1 MKKFTTIILCLFVA
15 VALHAIPVK
24 PGQWKTIRLA
34 NGTEIK
40 AELKGDEHGHWWQ
53 AADGK
58 CYVKVAQ
65 TDYYEEAAKEQL
77 QKKAQMK
84 RAKRATAR
92 KNKLRSRAKK
102 AGTFTGNQK
111 CLIILVEYADQS
123 FEAGH
128 DQALFNN
135 VANAENYSENGY
147 KGSVKDYFKAQSNG
161 TFVLDFDV
169 VGPVKLSQ
177 NYSYYGQNDGGG
189 DDLRPG
195 AMVVEALDSVKNQVN
210 FADYDWDGDGEVEQ
224 VYVLYSGKGEADG
237 GDDDTIWPHE
247 WSLSGNDYGD
257 VYTHN
262 GITIDTYACGSELSG
277 DGVLGGIG
285 TFCHE
290 FSHCLGFPDMYD
302 TKYSGFFGM
311 GHFDLMSGGSYNG
324 DGFQPAEYTAYERMI
339 AGWTIPTELV
349 NDTVITSMEA
359 VNKQGETFIIYNKAY
374 PDEYYLIENRQKTGF
389 DEALPSSGLMITH
402 VDYDEWAW
410 FFNIVNSNCDYTRYS
425 TIYPEYADYYDHYK
439 NDHERCTIFHADN
452 STSDEPR
459 DLYPYAGND
468 SLSNKS
474 RPAAT
479 LYNSNT
485 DGKKFMNIR
494 ITNITKNSDGTM
506 SFNFGKIVPQPSN
519 HLFYESFD
527 DCEGTGG
534 NDGLWSGSIASNKFT
549 PDNQGWTANNDK
561 SYGGNQCAKFG
572 TSSVIGT
579 ATTPEFTVSGTAT
592 FTFRAAP
599 FGTDGTDGTTLTLS
613 TNNPNVTITPATFT
627 MKHNQWTDFTATL
640 TGTGNVKVT
649 FTPAKR
655 LFLDEVMADDPTATA
670 IKELPT
676 VNPKVANGRI
686 YTIDGRF
693 VGTDFSVL
701 KKGIYIVD
709 GKKVVIK

>member
-1 MKKFTTIILCLFVA
+1 MKKFTTLILCLFVA

-169 VGPVKLSQ
+169 VGPVKLSR
-177 NYSYYGQNDGGG
+177 NYSYYGQNDIRG

-224 VYVLYSGKGEADG
+224 VYVLYSGKGENDG
-237 GDDDTIWPHE
+237 GGANTIWPHE
-247 WSLSGNDYGD
+247 WALSANDYGD
-257 VYTHN
+257 AYTHN

-277 DGVLGGIG
+277 KGVLGGIG

-389 DEALPSSGLMITH
+389 DEALPGSGLMITH

-410 FFNIVNSNCDYTRYS
+410 FFNIVNSNCDYTNYS
-425 TIYPEYADYYDHYK
+425 TDYPEYADYYDHYK

-452 STSDEPR
+452 SASDEDEPG

-468 SLSNKS
+468 SLTNRSQ
-474 RPAAT
+474 PAAT
-479 LYNSNT
+479 LYNKNT
-485 DGKKFMNIR
+485 DGKKLMNVR
-494 ITNITKNSDGTM
+494 ITDITKNSDGTM

-527 DCEGTGG
+527 DCNGTGG
-534 NDGLWSGSIASNKFT
+534 NDGLWSGSIASSKFT
-549 PDNQGWTANNDK
+549 PDNQGWTANSDK

-572 TSSVIGT
+572 TGSVNGT
-579 ATTPEFTVSGTAT
+579 ATTPEFTVNGTAT

-599 FGTDGTDGTTLTLS
+599 FGTTDGTTLTLS
-613 TNNPNVTITPATFT
+613 TNNPDVTISPATFT
-627 MKHNQWTDFTATL
+627 MRASKWTDFTATL
-640 TGTGNVKVT
+640 TGTGDVKVT

-676 VNPKVANGRI
+676 VNPTVANGRI

-709 GKKVVIK
+709 GKKIIK

>member
-40 AELKGDEHGHWWQ
+40 AEFKGDEHGHWWQ

-177 NYSYYGQNDGGG
+177 NYSYYGQNDSWD

-277 DGVLGGIG
+277 KGVLGGIG

-324 DGFQPAEYTAYERMI
+324 DGFQPAEYTAYERMV

-389 DEALPSSGLMITH
+389 DEALPGSGLMITH

-410 FFNIVNSNCDYTRYS
+410 FFNIVNSSCDYTNYS
-425 TIYPEYADYYDHYK
+425 TDYPEYADYYDHYK

-452 STSDEPR
+452 STSDEPG

-527 DCEGTGG
+527 DCDGTGG
-534 NDGLWSGSIASNKFT
+534 NDGLWSGSIASSKFT
-549 PDNQGWTANNDK
+549 PDNQGWTANSDK

-572 TSSVIGT
+572 TGTVKGT

-599 FGTDGTDGTTLTLS
+599 FGTDGTTLTLS
-613 TNNPNVTITPATFT
+613 TNNPDVTISPTTFT
-627 MKHNQWTDFTATL
+627 MRASQWTDFTATL

-676 VNPKVANGRI
+676 VNPTVADGRI

-709 GKKVVIK
+709 GKKIIK

>member
-1 MKKFTTIILCLFVA
+1 MKKFTTLILCLFVA

-40 AELKGDEHGHWWQ
+40 AEFKGDEHGHWWQ

-128 DQALFNN
+128 NQALFNN
-135 VANAENYSENGY
+135 VANAENYSANGY

-257 VYTHN
+257 AYTHN

-277 DGVLGGIG
+277 EGVLGGIG

-324 DGFQPAEYTAYERMI
+324 DGFQPAEYTAYERMV

-410 FFNIVNSNCDYTRYS
+410 FFNIVNSNCDNTHYS
-425 TIYPEYADYYDHYK
+425 TIYPEYAQYYDHYK
-439 NDHERCTIFHADN
+439 NDHERCTIFHADDN
-452 STSDEPR
+452 DSYEAG
-459 DLYPYAGND
+459 DLYPYAGTD
-468 SLSNKS
+468 SLTNRSQ
-474 RPAAT
+474 PAAT
-479 LYNSNT
+479 LYNKNT
-485 DGKKFMNIR
+485 DGKKLMNIR
-494 ITNITKNSDGTM
+494 ITDITKNSDGTM

-527 DCEGTGG
+527 DCNGTGG
-534 NDGLWSGSIASNKFT
+534 NDNAWSGNVASSQTNFR
-549 PDNQGWTANNDK
+549 PDNEGWTALQNKN
-561 SYGGNQCAKFG
+561 YGGDQCAKFG
-572 TSSVIGT
+572 TGSVKGT

-599 FGTDGTDGTTLTLS
+599 FGTDGTTLTLS
-613 TNNPNVTITPATFT
+613 TNNPDVTISPTTFT
-627 MKHNQWTDFTATL
+627 MRASKWTDFTATL

-676 VNPKVANGRI
+676 VNPTVANGRI

>member
-1 MKKFTTIILCLFVA
+1 MKKFTTLILCLFVA

-40 AELKGDEHGHWWQ
+40 AEFKGDEHGHWWQ

-177 NYSYYGQNDGGG
+177 NYSYYGQNDSRG

-277 DGVLGGIG
+277 EGVLGGIG

-410 FFNIVNSNCDYTRYS
+410 FFNIVNSNCDYTHYS
-425 TIYPEYADYYDHYK
+425 TIYPEDADYYDHYK

-452 STSDEPR
+452 STSYESR

-468 SLSNKS
+468 SLTNKS

-527 DCEGTGG
+527 DCDGTGG
-534 NDGLWSGSIASNKFT
+534 NDNAWSGSVASSTLKFK
-549 PDNQGWTANNDK
+549 PDNDGWTALENKN
-561 SYGGNQCAKFG
+561 YGGDQCAKFG
-572 TSSVIGT
+572 TNSVKGT
-579 ATTPEFTVSGTAT
+579 ATTPEFTVNGTAT

-599 FGTDGTDGTTLTLS
+599 FGSDKKTLTLS
-613 TNNPNVTITPATFT
+613 TNNPDVTISPATFT
-627 MKHNQWTDFTATL
+627 MRASQWTDFTATL

-676 VNPKVANGRI
+676 VNPTVANGRI

>member
-1 MKKFTTIILCLFVA
+1 MKKFTTLILCLFVA

-40 AELKGDEHGHWWQ
+40 AEFKGDEHGHWWQ

-177 NYSYYGQNDGGG
+177 NYSYYGQNDSWD

-277 DGVLGGIG
+277 KGVLGGIG

-324 DGFQPAEYTAYERMI
+324 DGFQPAEYTAYERMV

-389 DEALPSSGLMITH
+389 DEALPGSGLMITH

-410 FFNIVNSNCDYTRYS
+410 FFNIVNSSCDYTNYS
-425 TIYPEYADYYDHYK
+425 TDYPEYADYYDHYK

-452 STSDEPR
+452 STSDEPG

-527 DCEGTGG
+527 DCDGTGG
-534 NDGLWSGSIASNKFT
+534 NDGLWSGSIASSKFT
-549 PDNQGWTANNDK
+549 PDNQGWTANSDK

-572 TSSVIGT
+572 TGSVNGT
-579 ATTPEFTVSGTAT
+579 ATTPEFTVNGTAT
-592 FTFRAAP
+592 FTFKAAP
-599 FGTDGTDGTTLTLS
+599 FGSDGKTLTLS
-613 TNNPNVTITPATFT
+613 TNNPNVTISPTTFT
-627 MKHNQWTDFTATL
+627 MRASQWTDFTATL

-676 VNPKVANGRI
+676 VNPTVANGRI

-709 GKKVVIK
+709 GKKVIK